1 MDRHPFDIRWFDTL
15 ESTNNYC
22 KLLDPR
28 SVGEFT
34 VICARR
40 QTAGIGLQG
49 NVWVSEPDKNL
60 TFSLILKPAFLAA
73 EDQYNLTMALALAV
87 AETLEQQLSV
97 PSSPFSVLRS
107 PFSVLRSPFS
117 VPSSPLSVRIKWPN
131 DIYVGDRK
139 VCGILVTNQLSGG
152 HIASSIC
159 GIGLN
164 VNQMQFP
171 DWVPNP
177 TSLLLESPSGQNP
190 FDLDAVLGA
199 VLDNILRR
207 YNQLRQPSEFGTL
220 RADYLRRLYRLGVEA
235 DYIHDGQPLRATIT
249 GIDRYGHLQLTAA
262 SGTHLSC
269 AMKEIQFVI

>member
-40 QTAGIGLQG
+40 QTAGIGQQG

-87 AETLEQQLSV
+87 AETLEQQLT
-97 PSSPFSVLRS
+97 VLRS
-107 PFSVLRSPFS
+107 P
-117 VPSSPLSVRIKWPN
+117 LSVHIKWPN

-190 FDLDAVLGA
+190 FDLNAVLGA

-207 YNQLRQPSEFGTL
+207 YSQLRQPSAFGTL
-220 RADYLRRLYRLGVEA
+220 RTDYLRRLYRLGVEA

-262 SGTHLSC
+262 SGATLTC
-269 AMKEIQFVI
+269 GMKEIRFVI

>member
-22 KLLDPR
+22 KLLDPN